1 MTPVDNRKMK
11 LVDWM
16 GEIKFLVKQR
26 PEICLQLTLFVF
38 ILFFNTVR
46 FWGMEFQSIQHWN
59 IPLLVEV
66 NSSKFFEENIFGE
79 VVGLKKIIFQ
89 MIPHEIWISVFL
101 IIFEY
106 DILNLF
112 EMIELKISLIFENI
126 FEDFSRLIFDNDFSL
141 MLIDIV
147 LMMKY
152 IIIAIYLLYVRFIYC
167 FIYIIDYFYSN
178 ISNIFDFGKS
188 LVSSGGDHSVVKT
201 STLTGFHNIRG
212 RLTDTDT
219 GNLTRTPRVS
229 ASTRGEEKLQNNSTR
244 FQIIFLD

>member
-1 MTPVDNRKMK
+1 MKPVDKAKMK

-59 IPLLVEV
+59 IPLLVEF
-66 NSSKFFEENIFGE
+66 NSSKIFEENIFGE
-79 VVGLKKIIFQ
+79 DVGLKKIIFQ
-89 MIPHEIWISVFL
+89 MISHEIWISVFL

-141 MLIDIV
+141 ILIDIV

-152 IIIAIYLLYVRFIYC
+152 IIIAMYLRYIRF
-167 FIYIIDYFYSN
+167 
-178 ISNIFDFGKS
+178 
-188 LVSSGGDHSVVKT
+188 T
-201 STLTGFHNIRG
+201 
-212 RLTDTDT
+212 
-219 GNLTRTPRVS
+219 
-229 ASTRGEEKLQNNSTR
+229 
-244 FQIIFLD
+244 